1 MSINEVIGRGF
12 STRRESGDSAKIAWL
27 NQDSARRFMDLQ
39 WVKEARRLNM
49 RTAHRRWLRRNGYS
63 FNGKRRAA

>member
-1 MSINEVIGRGF
+1 MGITQVIASGFHTRHERGN
-12 STRRESGDSAKIAWL
+12 TAKLEWF
-27 NQDSARRFMDLQ
+27 NRDSARRFLELQ
-39 WVKEARRLNM
+39 WVIEARRLNL